1 MAAIR
6 LLPALPAEHRHSE
19 RQRRISVRI
28 AREGMLINTNRRED
42 GRRSDGRYS
51 RRQEGSGAFGARVQ
65 AVIGLTPLTAQVLPG
80 NGSAFRAGSEGS
92 IYAAFGRGC
101 AFPSRRRRG
110 CKGSIPR
117 SGIIKFIARRA
128 IPSPLN
134 PLNLLNPLDS
144 HAGGVSNGD
153 TTTLPPLVLRTTFP
167 PQAVAQ

>member
-1 MAAIR
+1 M
-6 LLPALPAEHRHSE
+6 
-19 RQRRISVRI
+19 
-28 AREGMLINTNRRED
+28 
-42 GRRSDGRYS
+42 SDGRYS
-51 RRQEGSGAFGARVQ
+51 RKQEGSGAFGARVQ

-110 CKGSIPR
+110 CKGSISR

-134 PLNLLNPLDS
+134 PLNLLNPLNP

-153 TTTLPPLVLRTTFP
+153 TTTLSRRRRLSPPERSEHNPFTQP
-167 PQAVAQ
+167 AAQPRPFLSEPRAAAAPCISISKRIKW